1 MRIWPVVAE
10 MVGSHGSCALVT
22 VAAVRG
28 SAPREPGARMV
39 IAPDGGFRGTIGG
52 GELEWR
58 AIGAARDALSRNTP
72 AATLTRF
79 TLGPDLGQCCGGS
92 VQLLTEVF
100 DRDRL
105 DEIQAL
111 AAREAAGPFVTRGRI
126 GPRSV
131 ERIVDEEVARE
142 APGPARTGSFAPA
155 ERTAGGNVARE
166 ASGPARTG
174 CSIAAEHT
182 AGGNVARE
190 ASGSAGTGSSI
201 AAERTAGGNVAREAP
216 GPARTGSF
224 APAEHTAGD
233 GVAYE
238 APGSAGTGSSAPAEH
253 TAGNGVAYEAS
264 GSAGIGSFAPAE
276 HTAGDGV
283 AYEAP
288 GSARTG
294 RSIIAERTAEGGVA
308 HGDLPVEHG
317 GLPVELEGDGVI
329 VERFHDPRRPL
340 WLFGAGHVGRAL
352 MLALAP
358 LPFDVTWID
367 EREGTFPA
375 ATPANVRPVRSADAA
390 GELTGAP
397 DGAFVV
403 VMTHSHALDLAI
415 VHAALAAGRFGY
427 VGLIGSA
434 GKRARFVRRLREAG
448 VAEAR
453 VATLVCPIGMPA
465 IRSKHPAAIAA
476 RRRRAAPRTRRH
488 VIARAPGSMAS
499 AVCPV
504 RREGRVHG
512 NDSAFCGFRSIPARC
527 CRAVRTGAGSGRS
540 RRPAASRRGP
550 GRP

>member
-58 AIGAARDALSRNTP
+58 AIGAARDALLRNTP
-72 AATLTRF
+72 AAILSRF

-126 GPRSV
+126 GPRAV

-155 ERTAGGNVARE
+155 ERTAGEVVAYK
-166 ASGPARTG
+166 
-174 CSIAAEHT
+174 
-182 AGGNVARE
+182 

-201 AAERTAGGNVAREAP
+201 AAERTAGGNVAPEAP

-224 APAEHTAGD
+224 APAER
-233 GVAYE
+233 
-238 APGSAGTGSSAPAEH
+238 

-264 GSAGIGSFAPAE
+264 
-276 HTAGDGV
+276 
-283 AYEAP
+283 

-308 HGDLPVEHG
+308 HG

-390 GELTGAP
+390 GELAGAP

-453 VATLVCPIGMPA
+453 VATLVCPIGMSG

-476 RRRRAAPRTRRH
+476 GVAAQLLERADT
-488 VIARAPGSMAS
+488 
-499 AVCPV
+499 
-504 RREGRVHG
+504 
-512 NDSAFCGFRSIPARC
+512 
-527 CRAVRTGAGSGRS
+527 
-540 RRPAASRRGP
+540 
-550 GRP
+550 